1 MKGGRIKK
9 ASTPLPTRMED
20 DEIEMKASKT
30 RGTHRETKKENETKE
45 RTCET

>member
-30 RGTHRETKKENETKE
+30 RGTHRETKKENETKK